1 DQIKMTMARPG
12 AAVEIKYEFNDKT
25 FLDQGA
31 LRETAFGRSSH
42 TGSFRWKGD
51 PRMQPRDR
59 FAFVRK
65 DGTKQNCT
73 IEGITFAHAGGGTYA
88 DIT

>member
-1 DQIKMTMARPG
+1 MNSTTRPSWTRARCGRPPSG
-12 AAVEIKYEFNDKT
+12 AA
-25 FLDQGA
+25 A
-31 LRETAFGRSSH
+31 H

-73 IEGITFAHAGGGTYA
+73 IEGITLAHAGGGTYA
-88 DIT
+88 DITYREEGP